1 VLLIGNSLGSYEERA
16 LASEKGKDET
26 DCVLPLLPWVRET
39 RVSWKRREEK
49 EKEEEGNDRESS
61 RRSEKEKEEKV
72 VKSAFV
78 DLCVTDFPNLP
89 FVEGDGKKEKDKQG
103 DALES
108 LWNHRPPE
116 HFDAAENGGDKKL

>member
-1 VLLIGNSLGSYEERA
+1 MLLVGNSLGSYEERA
-16 LASEKGKDET
+16 LASEKGKDVS

-39 RVSWKRREEK
+39 RVSWKRKEER
-49 EKEEEGNDRESS
+49 KEEEGKDTESR

-89 FVEGDGKKEKDKQG
+89 KVEGDGKKEKNMQG

-108 LWNHRPPE
+108 LWNRRPPE
-116 HFDAAENGGDKKL
+116 HFDASENGGEKKL